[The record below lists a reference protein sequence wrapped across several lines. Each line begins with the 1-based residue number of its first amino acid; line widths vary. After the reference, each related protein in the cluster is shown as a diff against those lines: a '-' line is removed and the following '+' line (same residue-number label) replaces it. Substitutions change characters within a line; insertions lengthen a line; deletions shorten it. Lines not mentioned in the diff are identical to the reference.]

1 MRILAGDIGG
11 TNARLAVFDLEEG
24 RPVERYTDTYPS
36 PAHSGLEE
44 VLTSFLNRAEDACQ
58 RACFGVAGPV
68 SGRRVQVTN
77 LPWVIDAD
85 LLERRFGFDQVTLIN
100 DLEAMAWGIPLL
112 APEDRKA
119 LSPGSGSPVRG
130 NAALIAAGTG
140 LGEAGLYWD
149 GRRLRP
155 FACEGGHATFSPTT
169 EQEWALQRFL
179 SRRHGHVSWERVV
192 SGPGLVA
199 IHDFLCT
206 GAGGAYR
213 RSSEGSSDPAAAIV
227 SAASGGGSGFARDAV
242 RLFVRL
248 FGAEAGNL
256 ALKVMAVEGVYLAG
270 GIAPKILGWLEE
282 GGFMQGFTDKGRMRP
297 LLEAMPV
304 HLILDDRVALKGAAC
319 RAVES

>member
-11 TNARLAVFDLEEG
+11 TNTRLAVFESGGGSRRE
-24 RPVERYTDTYPS
+24 PCSQTYPS
-36 PAHSGLEE
+36 TAFAGLEE
-44 VLTSFLNRAEDACQ
+44 VLADFLTGVDPPCH

-85 LLERRFGFDQVTLIN
+85 RIERRFGFDRVALIN
-100 DLEAMAWGIPLL
+100 DLEAVAWGVPGL
-112 APEDRKA
+112 APEDRKT
-119 LSPGSGSPVRG
+119 LSRGSGSQVQG

-169 EQEWALQRFL
+169 DQEWALRTFL
-179 SRRHGHVSWERVV
+179 ARQHGHVSWERVV

-199 IHDFLCT
+199 IHDFLSASN
-206 GAGGAYR
+206 GSPD
-213 RSSEGSSDPAAAIV
+213 RSGRETSGDPAAIV
-227 SAASGGGSGFARDAV
+227 AAARDEGSPTAREAV

-248 FGAEAGNL
+248 FGVEAGNL
-256 ALKVMAVEGVYLAG
+256 ALKVMAVGGVYLAG
-270 GIAPKILGWLEE
+270 GIAPRLADWLDE

-304 HLILDDRVALKGAAC
+304 HLILDEAIALKGAAR
-319 RAVES
+319 RALDG